1 MEDGEVIISKAKDR
15 ILITWCDNGTTDG
28 KFTQG
33 IVYTILTSGLPITSA
48 QRVQGNQ
55 IGRQR
60 QTAFDTWHQ
69 KTDIEWI
76 LWIDSDI
83 VLTNDAA
90 HKLWAMA
97 DAKERPAVTGTYFIS
112 KQNEQALME
121 PYPALF
127 IAHETDKYVMS
138 YAHPLE
144 PNAMV
149 KVDYAGYGFFLMHRS
164 VADKMRKVHGNRP
177 FFMETSSGEDDQFIS
192 EDIQFFMLMKEA
204 GVPLYAHTGATV
216 QHMKRFAF
224 DEDFYKLYWITNM
237 AAREKEKKAEA

>member
-1 MEDGEVIISKAKDR
+1 MSKAKDR
-15 ILITWCDNGTTDG
+15 IMLTWCDNGMVDG

-33 IVYTILTSGLPITSA
+33 LVYTILTSDLPIASA

-60 QTAFDTWHQ
+60 QTAFDTWHL

-76 LWIDSDI
+76 LWVDSDI
-83 VLTNDAA
+83 VLTNDAV

-112 KQNEQALME
+112 KQNEQTLME

-127 IAHETDKYVMS
+127 IAHPTDKYTMS
-138 YAHPLE
+138 YVHPLD
-144 PNAMV
+144 PNSRI

-164 VADKMRKVHGNRP
+164 VADKMRKVHGDRP
-177 FFMETSSGEDDQFIS
+177 LFLETSTGQDGQFIS

-204 GVPLYAHTGATV
+204 GIPLYAHTGAVV

-224 DEDFYKLYWITNM
+224 DQEFYKLYWITNM
-237 AAREKEKKAEA
+237 AANEKEKKAEA